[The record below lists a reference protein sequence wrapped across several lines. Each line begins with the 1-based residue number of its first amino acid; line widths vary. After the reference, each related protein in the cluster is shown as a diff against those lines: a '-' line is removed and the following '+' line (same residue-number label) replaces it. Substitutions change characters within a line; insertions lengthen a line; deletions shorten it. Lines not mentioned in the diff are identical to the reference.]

1 MRLLYSFLL
10 LVLLSISSLTA
21 IGQRNCASTEYL
33 EQQKAED
40 PKRQMKMDQIED
52 HTRLF
57 IMNQENRS
65 SAPVITIPVVVHVV
79 WNTAAENI
87 SDAQILSQIE
97 VLNEDFRRLNSDA
110 DNVWGQAADTEIE
123 FCLANVDPNG
133 NATTGITRTQ
143 TSNTSFSTNDN
154 VKFTSSGGKDAWPSS
169 SYMNMWICDI
179 SGGIIGYAQFP
190 GGPASTDGIVVD
202 YTTTGNIGTATA
214 PFDLGRT
221 ATHEV
226 GHYLNLR
233 HIWGDG
239 GCGASDFVADTP
251 DSDGPNYGCNT
262 STVSCGTTDM
272 VQNYMDYTDD
282 DCMNLF
288 TAGQTSRMRALF
300 NSGGFRASLLN
311 STACGTPAE
320 PTCDDGIQNQG
331 ETGVDCGG
339 PCPGICPTCDDGILN
354 NGETEVDCGGPN
366 CSVCPCTGEDV
377 TLTILLDNYPEETSW
392 SITDAS
398 GGTVANGGTY
408 GSQPNGSTVVE
419 SICLNDGCYTFTIND
434 SFGDGLCCGFGI
446 GNYTLTSADGSVL
459 ASGGEF
465 GSSESTPFCIAS
477 AGLCQSPTDLAI
489 LEIEFGGSNPRVN
502 ATWFNPE
509 GTADCEVRGGRIS
522 ATSYDAGEPE
532 FTNLANTQ
540 VITQTNG
547 SSVNFNIALYNN
559 PNIPFSI
566 GQRYGFDVRCACADD
581 SGYSAWANITPQ
593 ATFVVPSVTPGTEFT
608 GSDKNL
614 ESEVGGLSL
623 FPNPAD
629 GVLSIMLTGVDS
641 QNVIIE
647 VLDMRGRQV
656 MASMMNDLKAGRL
669 DLNVASLE
677 SGLYM
682 IRATGEGIQ
691 LTERW
696 VKR

>member
-10 LVLLSISSLTA
+10 TVLLSIASLTA

-33 EQQKAED
+33 EQQKTED
-40 PKRQMKMDQIED
+40 PKRQMRMDRIED
-52 HTRLF
+52 HTRQF

-169 SYMNMWICDI
+169 SYMNIWICDI

-239 GCGASDFVADTP
+239 GCGASDLVADTP
-251 DSDGPNYGCNT
+251 DSDGPNNGCNT

-354 NGETEVDCGGPN
+354 NGEIEVDCGGPN

-392 SITDAS
+392 SITDAG

-408 GSQPNGSTVVE
+408 GSQPDGSTVVE

-446 GNYTLTSADGSVL
+446 GNYSLTSADGSLL

-477 AGLCQSPTDLAI
+477 GGLCASPADLATV
-489 LEIEFGGSNPRVN
+489 EIGFGGSNPRVN
-502 ATWFNPE
+502 ATWINPE
-509 GTADCEVRGGRIS
+509 GTTDCEVRGGRIS
-522 ATSYDAGEPE
+522 ATSYNAGEPE
-532 FTNLANTQ
+532 FINLANTQ
-540 VITQTNG
+540 VITQTSG
-547 SSVNFNIALYNN
+547 STVNFNIALYNN

-566 GQRYGFDVRCACADD
+566 GQRYGFDVRCACADG

-593 ATFVVPSVTPGTEFT
+593 ATFVVPSVTPGTELA

-614 ESEVGGLSL
+614 ETEAGALSL

-629 GVLSIMLTGVDS
+629 GVLSIMLTGVGS
-641 QNVIIE
+641 ENVIIE

-656 MASMMNDLKAGRL
+656 MGSMMNDLKAGRL

-682 IRATGEGIQ
+682 IRATGEGVQ
-691 LTERW
+691 LTARW

>member
-1 MRLLYSFLL
+1 MRLLNSFLL

-33 EQQKAED
+33 EQQVAED
-40 PKRQMKMDQIED
+40 PKRQMKMDRIED
-52 HTRLF
+52 HTRQF

-97 VLNEDFRRLNSDA
+97 VLNEDFRRQNSDA
-110 DNVWGQAADTEIE
+110 DNVWSQAADTEIE

-190 GGPASTDGIVVD
+190 GGPASTDGVVVD

-239 GCGASDFVADTP
+239 GCGASDLVADTP
-251 DSDGPNYGCNT
+251 DSDGPNTGCNT

-366 CSVCPCTGEDV
+366 CPVCPCTGEDV

-392 SITDAS
+392 SITDAG

-408 GSQPNGSTVVE
+408 GSQPDGSTIVE

-446 GNYTLTSADGSVL
+446 GNYSLTSADGSIL

-477 AGLCQSPTDLAI
+477 DGLCASPSDLATV
-489 LEIEFGGSNPRVN
+489 EIGFGGSNPRVN
-502 ATWFNPE
+502 ATWINPE
-509 GTADCEVRGGRIS
+509 GTTDCEVRGGRIS
-522 ATSYDAGEPE
+522 ATSYNAGEPE
-532 FTNLANTQ
+532 FINLANTQ
-540 VITQTNG
+540 VITQTSG
-547 SSVNFNIALYNN
+547 STVNFNIALYNN

-566 GQRYGFDVRCACADD
+566 GQRYGFDVRCACADG

-593 ATFVVPSVTPGTEFT
+593 ATFVVPSVTPGTELA

-614 ESEVGGLSL
+614 ETEAGALSL

-656 MASMMNDLKAGRL
+656 MGSMMNDLKAGRL

-682 IRATGEGIQ
+682 IRATGEGVQ
-691 LTERW
+691 LTARW

>member
-1 MRLLYSFLL
+1 MRLLNSFLL
-10 LVLLSISSLTA
+10 LVLLSITSLTA

-33 EQQKAED
+33 EQQVAED
-40 PKRQMKMDQIED
+40 PKRQMKMDRIED
-52 HTRLF
+52 HTRQF

-97 VLNEDFRRLNSDA
+97 VLNEDFRRQNSDA
-110 DNVWGQAADTEIE
+110 DNVWSQAADTEIE

-190 GGPASTDGIVVD
+190 GGPASTDGVVVD

-239 GCGASDFVADTP
+239 GCGASDLVADTP
-251 DSDGPNYGCNT
+251 DSDGPNTGCNT

-366 CSVCPCTGEDV
+366 CPVCPCTGEDV

-392 SITDAS
+392 SITDAG

-408 GSQPNGSTVVE
+408 GSQPDGSTIVE

-446 GNYTLTSADGSVL
+446 GNYSLTSADGSIL

-477 AGLCQSPTDLAI
+477 DGLCASPSDLATV
-489 LEIEFGGSNPRVN
+489 EIGFGGSNPRVN
-502 ATWFNPE
+502 ATWINPE
-509 GTADCEVRGGRIS
+509 GTTDCEVRGGRIS
-522 ATSYDAGEPE
+522 ATSYNAGEPE
-532 FTNLANTQ
+532 FINLANTQ
-540 VITQTNG
+540 VITQTSG
-547 SSVNFNIALYNN
+547 STVNFNIALYNN

-566 GQRYGFDVRCACADD
+566 GQRYGFDVRCACADG

-593 ATFVVPSVTPGTEFT
+593 ATFVVPSVTPGTELA

-614 ESEVGGLSL
+614 ETEAGALSL

-656 MASMMNDLKAGRL
+656 MGSMMNDLKAGRL

-682 IRATGEGIQ
+682 IRATGEGVQ
-691 LTERW
+691 LTARW

>member
-1 MRLLYSFLL
+1 MR
-10 LVLLSISSLTA
+10 
-21 IGQRNCASTEYL
+21 
-33 EQQKAED
+33 
-40 PKRQMKMDQIED
+40 MDRIED
-52 HTRLF
+52 HTRQF

-239 GCGASDFVADTP
+239 GCGASDLVADTP
-251 DSDGPNYGCNT
+251 DSDGPNNGCNT

-354 NGETEVDCGGPN
+354 NGEIEVDCGGPN

-408 GSQPNGSTVVE
+408 GSQPDGSTVVE

-446 GNYTLTSADGSVL
+446 GNYSLTSADGSIL

-477 AGLCQSPTDLAI
+477 GGLCASPIDLATV
-489 LEIEFGGSNPRVN
+489 EIGFGGSNPRVN
-502 ATWFNPE
+502 ATWINPE
-509 GTADCEVRGGRIS
+509 GTTDCEVRGGRIS
-522 ATSYDAGEPE
+522 ATSYNAGEPE
-532 FTNLANTQ
+532 FINLANTQ
-540 VITQTNG
+540 VITQTSG
-547 SSVNFNIALYNN
+547 STVNFNIALYNN

-566 GQRYGFDVRCACADD
+566 GQRYGFDVRCACADG

-593 ATFVVPSVTPGTEFT
+593 ATFVVPSVTPGTELA
-608 GSDKNL
+608 GSDKNF
-614 ESEVGGLSL
+614 ETEAGALSL

-629 GVLSIMLTGVDS
+629 GVLSIMLTGVGS

-656 MASMMNDLKAGRL
+656 MGSMMNDLKAGRL

-682 IRATGEGIQ
+682 IRATGEGVQ
-691 LTERW
+691 LTARW